1 MNIKA
6 GFQIITDRYRE
17 KTLNRPTAILT
28 IWRFCGKKIDNQVQS
43 NMCKCYSDKVASDQ
57 MRKRESGVNPERY
70 RHCER
75 GAVFNTTGEPGRE
88 SSVEPSQE
96 NCLIVRS

>member
-1 MNIKA
+1 M
-6 GFQIITDRYRE
+6 Y
-17 KTLNRPTAILT
+17 
-28 IWRFCGKKIDNQVQS
+28 
-43 NMCKCYSDKVASDQ
+43 KCYSDKVASDQ

-96 NCLIVRS
+96 NCLIVRSRIRGLRIGILHNNTELLFMYCAENHV